1 MVTSVC
7 PCSEG
12 STCNLK
18 NTKVTTVNSFAA
30 VGPFA
35 REKREATEATMRE
48 KRQLEVVFWKR
59 KYLSLHLGIVF
70 AELPLT
76 YSRLVH
82 PRHNNTKSYRI
93 WTAQISAAGL
103 LNPRPI
109 STIIRQ
115 PVNYQRVERCTSA
128 TIAPFSWASTAPTI
142 STWGQ
147 TVNCFAASF
156 SG

>member
-1 MVTSVC
+1 MQLEE
-7 PCSEG
+7 PG
-12 STCNLK
+12 SDDCELFCR
-18 NTKVTTVNSFAA
+18 SRAF
-30 VGPFA
+30 
-35 REKREATEATMRE
+35 RSREAGVYGGYDERKEATRG
-48 KRQLEVVFWKR
+48 RILEE
-59 KYLSLHLGIVF
+59 KYLSLHLGIVL

-76 YSRLVH
+76 YSRLVY

-93 WTAQISAAGL
+93 WTAQIPAASL

-115 PVNYQRVERCTSA
+115 PVNHQRVERCTSA

-147 TVNCFAASF
+147 TANCFAASF
-156 SG
+156 SV